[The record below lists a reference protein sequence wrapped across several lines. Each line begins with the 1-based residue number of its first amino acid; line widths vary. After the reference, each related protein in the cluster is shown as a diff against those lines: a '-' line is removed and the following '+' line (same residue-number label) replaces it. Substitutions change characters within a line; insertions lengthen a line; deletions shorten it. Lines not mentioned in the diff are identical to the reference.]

1 MLPQTPHQPISRA
14 QEPLRRRV
22 YVAVC
27 LLAAAALVVI
37 LLTDLR
43 RGQLDTSVT
52 AGLVLCLSVAGLLQ
66 FSRLPWLLV
75 DYTVLL
81 GASGIV
87 VAQLLQLMQL
97 QESIPVRSYFPG
109 VFLVIAAFSVLPI
122 RAALVYTAALLAVF
136 AGLSVVTGSDVV
148 LLGQLGLASLLI
160 AHLSYFGRQVSAERA
175 RSDEQYRLSRT
186 DVLTGLDN
194 RRGMY
199 ERVQQA
205 FSSSVRGDSGAFTVM
220 LADID
225 HFKRV
230 NDTFGHDVGDQVLQR
245 VAQVLGREV
254 GHQGSVARWGGEEFL
269 ILLETDDPP
278 VVRAVA
284 GQVWHAVRSG
294 QVAGLPSVTTSLGV
308 ASSSEVMSV
317 SDLLRVADRRLYEA
331 KDAGRD
337 RVQLG
342 PARPAHR
349 VANAASKTYTG
360 PSVPTSSAPTAPA
373 GTLPAATPPATAAPA
388 RTASREENG

>member
-1 MLPQTPHQPISRA
+1 MLPQTPHQPTSRA

-27 LLAAAALVVI
+27 LLAAAALLVI
-37 LLTDLR
+37 VLTDLR
-43 RGQLDTSVT
+43 RGQVEPGTA
-52 AGLVLCLSVAGLLQ
+52 AGLALCLGVAGLLQ

-87 VAQLLQLMQL
+87 VMQLLHLL
-97 QESIPVRSYFPG
+97 GTQEPIPLRTYFPG
-109 VFLVIAAFSVLPI
+109 VFLVIAAFSVLPV
-122 RAALVYTAALLAVF
+122 RAALAYTAALLAIF
-136 AGLSVVTGSDVV
+136 AGLSVATGSDVV
-148 LLGQLGLASLLI
+148 LLGELTLASLLI

-175 RSDEQYRLSRT
+175 RSEEQYRLSRT
-186 DVLTGLDN
+186 DVLTGLEN

-199 ERVQQA
+199 ERIQQA
-205 FSSSVRGDSGAFTVM
+205 FSRSLNSEGAEFTVM

-225 HFKRV
+225 YFKRV

-245 VAQVLGREV
+245 VASVLQREV

-269 ILLETDDPP
+269 ILLETSEAP

-284 GQVWHAVRSG
+284 GQVWHAVRTAA
-294 QVAGLPSVTTSLGV
+294 VMGLPAVTTSLGV
-308 ASSSEVMSV
+308 ASSGEVVSV
-317 SDLLRVADRRLYEA
+317 SDLLRIADGRLYQA

-342 PARPAHR
+342 PALYARAPSDAAGKPRP
-349 VANAASKTYTG
+349 VA
-360 PSVPTSSAPTAPA
+360 
-373 GTLPAATPPATAAPA
+373 AAPA
-388 RTASREENG
+388 STAPREQNL

>member
-1 MLPQTPHQPISRA
+1 MLPHTPHQPPSRA

-27 LLAAAALVVI
+27 LLAAGALLVI
-37 LLTDLR
+37 LLADLR
-43 RGQLDTSVT
+43 RGQMETSV
-52 AGLVLCLSVAGLLQ
+52 VAGLALCLGVAALLR
-66 FSRLPWLLV
+66 FSRVPWLLV

-87 VAQLLQLMQL
+87 VTQLLELLRL
-97 QESIPVRSYFPG
+97 QQAIPVRSYFPG
-109 VFLVIAAFSVLPI
+109 VFLVIAAFSVLPV
-122 RAALVYTAALLAVF
+122 RPALAYTVTLLAIF

-148 LLGQLGLASLLI
+148 LLGQLALAALLI

-175 RSDEQYRLSRT
+175 RSDEQFRLSRT

-199 ERVQQA
+199 ERIQ
-205 FSSSVRGDSGAFTVM
+205 RAFTRSLDEDGGGNGGFTVL

-230 NDTFGHDVGDQVLQR
+230 NDTFGHDVGDQVLRR
-245 VAQVLGREV
+245 VAAVLQRQLGD
-254 GHQGSVARWGGEEFL
+254 QGSVARWGGEEFL
-269 ILLETDDPP
+269 ILLHTSDPP

-284 GQVWHAVRSG
+284 GQVWHAVRTAA
-294 QVAGLPSVTTSLGV
+294 VAGLPPVTTSVGV
-308 ASSSEVMSV
+308 ATSDEGVSV
-317 SDLLRVADRRLYEA
+317 GDVLRIADRRLYDA
-331 KDAGRD
+331 KGAGRD

-342 PARPAHR
+342 PAGHSP
-349 VANAASKTYTG
+349 
-360 PSVPTSSAPTAPA
+360 APA
-373 GTLPAATPPATAAPA
+373 PLPPGP
-388 RTASREENG
+388 ASRTEQAERV

>member
-1 MLPQTPHQPISRA
+1 MLPHTPHQPTSRA

-27 LLAAAALVVI
+27 LLAAGALLVI
-37 LLTDLR
+37 LLADLR
-43 RGQLDTSVT
+43 RGQMDASV
-52 AGLVLCLSVAGLLQ
+52 AGGLALCLGVAGLLQ

-75 DYTVLL
+75 DYTVLV

-87 VAQLLQLMQL
+87 VTQLLELLRL

-109 VFLVIAAFSVLPI
+109 AFLVIAAFSVLPV
-122 RAALVYTAALLAVF
+122 RPALAYTVTLLGIF

-148 LLGQLGLASLLI
+148 LLGQLALTALLI

-199 ERVQQA
+199 ERIQQA
-205 FSSSVRGDSGAFTVM
+205 FSRSLNEEGAEFTVL

-230 NDTFGHDVGDQVLQR
+230 NDTFGHDVGDQVLRR
-245 VAQVLGREV
+245 VATVLQRQVGD
-254 GHQGSVARWGGEEFL
+254 QGSVSRWGGEEFL
-269 ILLETDDPP
+269 ILLHTSDPP

-284 GQVWHAVRSG
+284 GQLWHAVRTAA
-294 QVAGLPSVTTSLGV
+294 VAGLPPVTTSVGV
-308 ASSSEVMSV
+308 ASSGEVTSV
-317 SDLLRVADRRLYEA
+317 SDLLRIADRRLYEA

-342 PARPAHR
+342 PARSR
-349 VANAASKTYTG
+349 
-360 PSVPTSSAPTAPA
+360 SAPVPAPP
-373 GTLPAATPPATAAPA
+373 GPAPRPEQAERA
-388 RTASREENG
+388 

>member
-1 MLPQTPHQPISRA
+1 MALRTTHQPISRA

-27 LLAAAALVVI
+27 LLAAAALAVI
-37 LLTDLR
+37 ILTDLR
-43 RGQLDTSVT
+43 RGQLDTSVA
-52 AGLVLCLSVAGLLQ
+52 AGLALCLSVAGLLQ
-66 FSRLPWLLV
+66 FSRLPWLVV

-87 VAQLLQLMQL
+87 VAQLLRLL
-97 QESIPVRSYFPG
+97 QVQEAIPLRGYFPG
-109 VFLVIAAFSVLPI
+109 VFLVIAAFSILPVI
-122 RAALVYTAALLAVF
+122 PAVVYTVTLLSVF

-148 LLGQLGLASLLI
+148 LLGQLALASLLI

-199 ERVQQA
+199 ERIQQA
-205 FSSSVRGDSGAFTVM
+205 FAHSLNNEGAEFTVM

-230 NDTFGHDVGDQVLQR
+230 NDTFGHDVGDQVLRR
-245 VAQVLGREV
+245 VATVLQRQIGD
-254 GHQGSVARWGGEEFL
+254 QGSVARWGGEEFL
-269 ILLETDDPP
+269 ILLHTSDPP

-284 GQVWHAVRSG
+284 GQLWHAVRTAA
-294 QVAGLPSVTTSLGV
+294 VAGLPPVTTSVGV
-308 ASSSEVMSV
+308 ASSGEVLSV
-317 SDLLRVADRRLYEA
+317 SDLLRIADRRLYEA

-342 PARPAHR
+342 PAPSRSAAALTSPDPEARPER
-349 VANAASKTYTG
+349 V
-360 PSVPTSSAPTAPA
+360 
-373 GTLPAATPPATAAPA
+373 
-388 RTASREENG
+388 

>member
-1 MLPQTPHQPISRA
+1 MTRRTPHQPVSRA

-27 LLAAAALVVI
+27 LLAAAALAVI
-37 LLTDLR
+37 VLVDLR
-43 RGQLDTSVT
+43 GGRIEIGPT
-52 AGLVLCLSVAGLLQ
+52 AGLALCLGVAATLR
-66 FSRLPWLLV
+66 FTRVPWVVV
-75 DYTVLL
+75 DYMVLV
-81 GASGIV
+81 GATGIV
-87 VAQLLQLMQL
+87 AAQLLQLQ
-97 QESIPVRSYFPG
+97 QQQAPIPLRTYFPG
-109 VFLVIAAFSVLPI
+109 VFLVIAAFSVLPV
-122 RAALVYTAALLAVF
+122 RAALVYGGALLAVF
-136 AGLSVVTGSDVV
+136 AALSFATGSDVV
-148 LLGQLGLASLLI
+148 LLGELILASLLI

-186 DVLTGLDN
+186 DVLTGLEN

-199 ERVQQA
+199 ERVQQT
-205 FSSSVRGDSGAFTVM
+205 FSQNVRGESGAFTVM

-294 QVAGLPSVTTSLGV
+294 KVAGVPPVTTSLGV
-308 ASSSEVMSV
+308 ASSSEVVSV

-331 KDAGRD
+331 KEAGRD

-342 PARPAHR
+342 PARPVVPPSAL
-349 VANAASKTYTG
+349 ASG
-360 PSVPTSSAPTAPA
+360 PNLSAPGRGAPTSP
-373 GTLPAATPPATAAPA
+373 
-388 RTASREENG
+388 ASRE